1 MDREQLGFYAEKYG
15 KAVFRAAY
23 SYTRN
28 FADSEDIIQETFLKL
43 YKTNKSFV
51 SDENVKAWLLRVAIN
66 ISKDYLKSSWVNK
79 RAELDEAMSYE
90 NEGEK
95 ALSEAMGKLKPE
107 CRITVFLYYY
117 MGYSVKEISK
127 IMSVSESNVKIR
139 LKRSR
144 DSLREF
150 LTEE

>member
-15 KAVFRAAY
+15 KAAFRAAY

-28 FADSEDIIQETFLKL
+28 FADSEDIMQETFLKL

-117 MGYSVKEISK
+117 MGYSVKEIAK